1 MLDTILKISLVIF
14 MFGNML
20 DLGLRLDLPK
30 ALQGL
35 RDVRFVI
42 LTLVWGYIV
51 YPALGYLMA
60 KTLPLSPG
68 YAMALILVAMA
79 PGNPFLAVSVSKAR
93 GDVNYAASF
102 MLLAS
107 AVTVVYMPF
116 MVPVLVKGLSATP
129 WMIAKPMLVFILLPM
144 VLGAIFRLRWESG
157 AAKVQPFVKKATG
170 LATLVMIILL
180 LVIYGK
186 GLISSVGTFALGSQ
200 VGLVAVIAVAAYWL
214 GFGLSKPQKQ
224 ILVLG
229 LCARNVGAALAP
241 LFIAPNVDP
250 DATMAT
256 GALGTLVVIGGGLA
270 VASLFARQAGKTDAR
285 DEAMSNTRPAPV
297 GSKGE
302 RP

>member
-1 MLDTILKISLVIF
+1 MNTPEVLDVVLKITLVIF

-30 ALQGL
+30 ALHGL

-42 LTLVWGYIV
+42 LTLFWGYV
-51 YPALGYLMA
+51 VCPALGYLMA
-60 KTLPLSPG
+60 VTLPLSPG
-68 YAMALILVAMA
+68 YAMALVLVAIA

-144 VLGAIFRLRWESG
+144 VVGVIFKLRWESI

-170 LATLVMIILL
+170 LDTLAMVTLL
-180 LVIYGK
+180 LVVYGK

-200 VGLVAVIAVAAYWL
+200 IVLVAVIAAAAYWL
-214 GFGLSKPQKQ
+214 GFGMPKAQKQ

-229 LCARNVGAALAP
+229 LCARNVGAAMAP
-241 LFIAPNVDP
+241 LFIVPNVDP
-250 DATMAT
+250 DAIMAT
-256 GALGTLVVIGGGLA
+256 GALGTLVVIGSGLA
-270 VASLFARQAGKTDAR
+270 IASIFAKSAGKDTAGG
-285 DEAMSNTRPAPV
+285 PA
-297 GSKGE
+297 
-302 RP
+302 

>member
-1 MLDTILKISLVIF
+1 MNTPEVLDVVLKITLVIF

-30 ALQGL
+30 ALHGL

-42 LTLVWGYIV
+42 LTLFWGYV
-51 YPALGYLMA
+51 VCPALGYLMA
-60 KTLPLSPG
+60 VTLPLSPG
-68 YAMALILVAMA
+68 YAMALVLVAIA

-129 WMIAKPMLVFILLPM
+129 WMIAKPMLAFILLPM
-144 VLGAIFRLRWESG
+144 VVGVIFKLRWESI

-170 LATLVMIILL
+170 LDTLAMVTLL
-180 LVIYGK
+180 LVVYGK

-200 VGLVAVIAVAAYWL
+200 IVLVAVIAAAAYWL
-214 GFGLSKPQKQ
+214 GFGMPKAQKQ

-229 LCARNVGAALAP
+229 LCARNVGAAMAP
-241 LFIAPNVDP
+241 LFIVPNVDP
-250 DATMAT
+250 DAIMAT
-256 GALGTLVVIGGGLA
+256 GALGTLVVIGSGLA
-270 VASLFARQAGKTDAR
+270 IASIFAKSAGKDTAGG
-285 DEAMSNTRPAPV
+285 PA
-297 GSKGE
+297 
-302 RP
+302 

>member
-35 RDVRFVI
+35 RDVRFVA

-60 KTLPLSPG
+60 VTLPLSPG

-107 AVTVVYMPF
+107 AVTVVCMPF

-129 WMIAKPMLVFILLPM
+129 WMIAKPMLAFILLPM
-144 VLGAIFRLRWESG
+144 VVGAIFRMRREAV
-157 AAKVQPFVKKATG
+157 AARVQPFVKKATG
-170 LATLVMIILL
+170 VDTLAMILL
-180 LVIYGK
+180 LLVVYGK

-200 VGLVAVIAVAAYWL
+200 VVLVAVIAVAAYWL
-214 GFGLSKPQKQ
+214 DFGMPRPQKE

-241 LFIAPNVDP
+241 LFIVPNVDP
-250 DATMAT
+250 DAIVAT

-270 VASLFARQAGKTDAR
+270 VARIFARQAGKAEVKRHATTP
-285 DEAMSNTRPAPV
+285 SQT
-297 GSKGE
+297 
-302 RP
+302 

>member
-1 MLDTILKISLVIF
+1 MNTLEVLDAVLKITLVIF
-14 MFGNML
+14 MSGNML

-35 RDVRFVI
+35 RDVRFVT
-42 LTLVWGYIV
+42 LTLFWGYIV
-51 YPALGYLMA
+51 CPALGYLMA
-60 KTLPLSPG
+60 VTLPLSPG
-68 YAMALILVAMA
+68 YAMALVLVAIA

-129 WMIAKPMLVFILLPM
+129 WMIAKPMLAFILLPM
-144 VLGAIFRLRWESG
+144 VVGVIFKLRWESI

-170 LATLVMIILL
+170 LDTLAMVTLL
-180 LVIYGK
+180 LVVYGK

-200 VGLVAVIAVAAYWL
+200 IVLVAVIAVAAYGL
-214 GFGLSKPQKQ
+214 GFGMPKPQKQ

-229 LCARNVGAALAP
+229 LCARNVGAAMAP
-241 LFIAPNVDP
+241 LFIVPNVDP
-250 DATMAT
+250 DAIMAT

-270 VASLFARQAGKTDAR
+270 VASIFAKGAGKDIGG
-285 DEAMSNTRPAPV
+285 SPA
-297 GSKGE
+297 
-302 RP
+302 

>member
-1 MLDTILKISLVIF
+1 MLDTILKIALVIF

-20 DLGLRLDLPK
+20 DLGLRLDLRK

-42 LTLVWGYIV
+42 LTLVWGYILC
-51 YPALGYLMA
+51 PGLGYLMA
-60 KTLPLSPG
+60 VTLPLSPG

-79 PGNPFLAVSVSKAR
+79 PGNPFLAISVSKAR
-93 GDVNYAASF
+93 GDVNYTASF

-107 AVTVVYMPF
+107 AVTVVCMPF

-144 VLGAIFRLRWESG
+144 VVGAIFRLRWEAV

-170 LATLVMIILL
+170 IDTLAMLILL
-180 LVIYGK
+180 LVVYGK

-200 VGLVAVIAVAAYWL
+200 VVLVAVIAVASYWL
-214 GFGLSKPQKQ
+214 GFGMPKPQKQ

-241 LFIAPNVDP
+241 LFIASNVDP
-250 DATMAT
+250 DAIVAT
-256 GALGTLVVIGGGLA
+256 GALGTFVVIGSGLA
-270 VASLFARQAGKTDAR
+270 IARIFVRSAGKDVAG
-285 DEAMSNTRPAPV
+285 SPA
-297 GSKGE
+297 
-302 RP
+302 

>member
-1 MLDTILKISLVIF
+1 MNTLEVLDAVLKITLVIF
-14 MFGNML
+14 MSGNML

-35 RDVRFVI
+35 RDVRFVT
-42 LTLVWGYIV
+42 LTLFWGYIV
-51 YPALGYLMA
+51 CPALGYLMA
-60 KTLPLSPG
+60 VTLPLSPG
-68 YAMALILVAMA
+68 YAMALVLVAIA

-129 WMIAKPMLVFILLPM
+129 WMIAKPMLAFILLPM
-144 VLGAIFRLRWESG
+144 VVGVIFKLRWESI

-170 LATLVMIILL
+170 LDTLAMVTLL
-180 LVIYGK
+180 LVVYGK

-200 VGLVAVIAVAAYWL
+200 VVLVAVIAVAAYWL
-214 GFGLSKPQKQ
+214 GFGMPKPQKQ

-229 LCARNVGAALAP
+229 LCARNVGAAMAP
-241 LFIAPNVDP
+241 LFIVPNVDP
-250 DATMAT
+250 DAIMAT
-256 GALGTLVVIGGGLA
+256 GALGTLVVIGSGLA
-270 VASLFARQAGKTDAR
+270 VASIFAKSAGKDTAGG
-285 DEAMSNTRPAPV
+285 PA
-297 GSKGE
+297 
-302 RP
+302 

>member
-1 MLDTILKISLVIF
+1 MFDAILKITLVIF

-35 RDVRFVI
+35 RDLRFVT

-51 YPALGYLMA
+51 CPGLGYLMA
-60 KTLPLSPG
+60 IMLPLSPA
-68 YAMALILVAMA
+68 YAMALILVAMT
-79 PGNPFLAVSVSKAR
+79 PGNPFLSTAVSKAR
-93 GDVNYAASF
+93 ADVNYAATF

-116 MVPVLVKGLSATP
+116 MVPVLVKGLNATP
-129 WMIAKPMLVFILLPM
+129 WMIAKPMLVFVLLPM
-144 VLGAIFRLRWESG
+144 VVGAIIRLRWESA

-170 LATLVMIILL
+170 LDTLVMLILL
-180 LVIYGK
+180 LVVYGK

-200 VGLVAVIAVAAYWL
+200 VVLVVVVAITAYWL
-214 GFGLSKPQKQ
+214 GFGMPKHQKQ

-229 LCARNVGAALAP
+229 LCCRNVGAALAP

-250 DATMAT
+250 NAIMAT
-256 GALGTLVVIGGGLA
+256 GALGTFVVIGSSLA
-270 VASLFARQAGKTDAR
+270 AASIFAKQAGKA
-285 DEAMSNTRPAPV
+285 EAGDHAATSQTT
-297 GSKGE
+297 
-302 RP
+302 

>member
-1 MLDTILKISLVIF
+1 MLDTILKITLVIF
-14 MFGNML
+14 MAGNML

-42 LTLVWGYIV
+42 LTLLWGYIV
-51 YPALGYLMA
+51 CPGLGYLMA
-60 KTLPLSPG
+60 VTLPLSPP
-68 YAMALILVAMA
+68 YAMALILVAMV
-79 PGNPFLAVSVSKAR
+79 PGNPFLAIAVSKCR
-93 GDVNYAASF
+93 GDVNYAATF

-144 VLGAIFRLRWESG
+144 VVGAIFRLRWESA

-170 LATLVMIILL
+170 LDTLIMLILL
-180 LVIYGK
+180 LVVYGK

-200 VGLVAVIAVAAYWL
+200 VVLVLVVASASYWL
-214 GFGLSKPQKQ
+214 GFGMPKRQKQ
-224 ILVLG
+224 IMVIG
-229 LCARNVGAALAP
+229 MCCRNVGAALAP

-250 DATMAT
+250 AAIVAT
-256 GALGTLVVIGGGLA
+256 GALGTFVVIGSSLA
-270 VASLFARQAGKTDAR
+270 AASIFAKLAGKS
-285 DEAMSNTRPAPV
+285 EASGQASSSPKT
-297 GSKGE
+297 
-302 RP
+302 

>member
-1 MLDTILKISLVIF
+1 MNTLQVLDAVLKITLVIF

-30 ALQGL
+30 ALHGL

-42 LTLVWGYIV
+42 LTLFWGYV
-51 YPALGYLMA
+51 VCPALGYLMA
-60 KTLPLSPG
+60 VTLPLSPG
-68 YAMALILVAMA
+68 YAMALVLVAIA

-129 WMIAKPMLVFILLPM
+129 WMIAKPMLAFILLPM
-144 VLGAIFRLRWESG
+144 VVGVIFKLRWESI

-170 LATLVMIILL
+170 LDTLAMVTLL
-180 LVIYGK
+180 LVVYGK

-200 VGLVAVIAVAAYWL
+200 IVLVAVIAAAAYWL
-214 GFGLSKPQKQ
+214 GFGMPKAQKQ

-229 LCARNVGAALAP
+229 LCARNVGAAMAP
-241 LFIAPNVDP
+241 LFIVPNVDP
-250 DATMAT
+250 DAIMAT
-256 GALGTLVVIGGGLA
+256 GALGTLVVIGSGLA
-270 VASLFARQAGKTDAR
+270 IASIFAKSAGKDTAGG
-285 DEAMSNTRPAPV
+285 PA
-297 GSKGE
+297 
-302 RP
+302 

>member
-1 MLDTILKISLVIF
+1 MNTPEVLDVVLKITLVIF

-30 ALQGL
+30 ALHGL

-42 LTLVWGYIV
+42 LTLFWGYV
-51 YPALGYLMA
+51 VCPALGYLMA
-60 KTLPLSPG
+60 VTLPLSPG
-68 YAMALILVAMA
+68 YAMALVLVAIA

-116 MVPVLVKGLSATP
+116 MVPVLVKDLSATP

-144 VLGAIFRLRWESG
+144 VVGVIFKLRWESI

-170 LATLVMIILL
+170 LDTLAMVTLL
-180 LVIYGK
+180 LVVYGK

-200 VGLVAVIAVAAYWL
+200 IVLVAVIAAAAYWL
-214 GFGLSKPQKQ
+214 GFGMPKAQKQ

-229 LCARNVGAALAP
+229 LCARNVGAAMAP
-241 LFIAPNVDP
+241 LFIVPNVDP
-250 DATMAT
+250 DAIMAT
-256 GALGTLVVIGGGLA
+256 GALGTLVVIGSGLA
-270 VASLFARQAGKTDAR
+270 IASIFAKSAGKDTAGG
-285 DEAMSNTRPAPV
+285 PA
-297 GSKGE
+297 
-302 RP
+302 

>member
-1 MLDTILKISLVIF
+1 MNTLEVLDAVLKITLVIF

-30 ALQGL
+30 ALHGL
-35 RDVRFVI
+35 RDVRFVA
-42 LTLVWGYIV
+42 LTLFWGYIV
-51 YPALGYLMA
+51 CPALGYLMA
-60 KTLPLSPG
+60 VTLPLSPG
-68 YAMALILVAMA
+68 YAMALVLVAIA

-144 VLGAIFRLRWESG
+144 VVGAIFRLRWEAL
-157 AAKVQPFVKKATG
+157 AARVQPFVKKATG
-170 LATLVMIILL
+170 LDTLAMVALL
-180 LVIYGK
+180 LVVYGK

-200 VGLVAVIAVAAYWL
+200 VVLVVVIAVAAYWL
-214 GFGLSKPQKQ
+214 GFGMPRPQKQ

-229 LCARNVGAALAP
+229 LCARNVGAAMAP
-241 LFIAPNVDP
+241 LFIVPNVDP
-250 DATMAT
+250 DAIMAT
-256 GALGTLVVIGGGLA
+256 GALGTLVVIGSGLA
-270 VASLFARQAGKTDAR
+270 VASIFAKSAGKDIAGG
-285 DEAMSNTRPAPV
+285 PA
-297 GSKGE
+297 
-302 RP
+302 